1 MKKIL
6 YILFITPICLL
17 SILTL
22 VYLFSS
28 DVPMF
33 IIKNIKIVGVKQL
46 KDADVMG
53 RISPYIKDGV
63 LDAQKIRD
71 AVLSHPFV
79 SDVRIKRVYPFSV
92 VIDVKEKR
100 LAGLWVD
107 SAGNIMILDEYGE
120 PYRGLSLG
128 AARDMFIINTKDRG
142 SLKDILKEI
151 NTWISEGLI
160 KKEDIS
166 EVACRDGSITIFL
179 VKDGIEII
187 LGKEDLK
194 KRLKRAMVVLEDA
207 KKRGLLI
214 KCIDARFEKGAII
227 QERQV

>member
-63 LDAQKIRD
+63 LDAQKIRE

-92 VIDVKEKR
+92 VID
-100 LAGLWVD
+100 
-107 SAGNIMILDEYGE
+107 
-120 PYRGLSLG
+120 
-128 AARDMFIINTKDRG
+128 
-142 SLKDILKEI
+142 
-151 NTWISEGLI
+151 
-160 KKEDIS
+160 
-166 EVACRDGSITIFL
+166 
-179 VKDGIEII
+179 
-187 LGKEDLK
+187 
-194 KRLKRAMVVLEDA
+194 
-207 KKRGLLI
+207 
-214 KCIDARFEKGAII
+214 
-227 QERQV
+227 